1 MAEIIVP
8 STIES
13 LDDELFVHVLEQ
25 VVSSPKSL
33 GACRA
38 VSLRWRDLSMD
49 DVLWRQVCAGQFG
62 LNQVRAPPNSKA
74 PCTNFY
80 QAARAWF
87 AYRKEF
93 GLRGVPLPDDF
104 ADTVTA
110 AHGHWAKLSAWA
122 AVHLPEAKAS
132 IGAPASA
139 ADWTA
144 FLEWLDLGSTAYAV
158 STFPGLL
165 QLRVLSSVCN
175 GQQLAS
181 DAKMAARHI
190 SQSASVE
197 GIEQA
202 LEQLA
207 LTNGHGGQLSR
218 EQSIRESFQGLLGG
232 LSAYDTSLCMRLFP
246 LVVAAAWTQYFRKEQ
261 GLPDKLVI
269 AGGSYNLQRLLVVDI
284 ETGALLSGPSQSIL
298 PDREGVPLTPGQRI
312 YLMRAV
318 PASRAS
324 ACDLITF
331 MGEHARRVEAGYH
344 LCEPLVPLE
353 PATRGLCLFP
363 QAGPKFSEATTRGV
377 RVTASAVFC
386 AELGERPPCWTAVL
400 DRRAGPPCWTAVLA
414 GSSLVSACCL
424 LRIRRPPS
432 HKFRPPPPVMPVMQ
446 ACTCTRSDLRCSRRR
461 RRAV

>member
-1 MAEIIVP
+1 M
-8 STIES
+8 
-13 LDDELFVHVLEQ
+13 
-25 VVSSPKSL
+25 
-33 GACRA
+33 
-38 VSLRWRDLSMD
+38 
-49 DVLWRQVCAGQFG
+49 
-62 LNQVRAPPNSKA
+62 
-74 PCTNFY
+74 
-80 QAARAWF
+80 
-87 AYRKEF
+87 
-93 GLRGVPLPDDF
+93 
-104 ADTVTA
+104 
-110 AHGHWAKLSAWA
+110 
-122 AVHLPEAKAS
+122 
-132 IGAPASA
+132 
-139 ADWTA
+139 
-144 FLEWLDLGSTAYAV
+144 
-158 STFPGLL
+158 
-165 QLRVLSSVCN
+165 
-175 GQQLAS
+175 
-181 DAKMAARHI
+181 
-190 SQSASVE
+190 
-197 GIEQA
+197 
-202 LEQLA
+202 
-207 LTNGHGGQLSR
+207 
-218 EQSIRESFQGLLGG
+218 
-232 LSAYDTSLCMRLFP
+232 
-246 LVVAAAWTQYFRKEQ
+246 AAAWTQYFRKEQ